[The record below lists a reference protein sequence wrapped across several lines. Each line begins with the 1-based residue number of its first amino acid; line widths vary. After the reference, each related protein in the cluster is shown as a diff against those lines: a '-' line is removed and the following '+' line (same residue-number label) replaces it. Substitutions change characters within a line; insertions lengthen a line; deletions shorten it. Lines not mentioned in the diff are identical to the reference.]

1 MNNYEHS
8 YNRGEI
14 YYINRTTTTGATE
27 GRPAVIVSNNKNNMI
42 GDAFEVVY
50 LTITPKSDQPTHVTI
65 RSTHTTSTALCE
77 RVYTVYQPSMGDYI
91 GTCNESEM
99 ANIDAALMISLGIE
113 IDAPPP
119 KIMEV
124 EVVKEV
130 PVEVIKG
137 VPVEVIKE
145 VPAGNNEELIAA
157 RAQLAAL
164 QAMYDSLLERVMRGK

>member
-27 GRPAVIVSNNKNNMI
+27 GRPAVIVSNNKNNMT

-50 LTITPKSDQPTHVTI
+50 LTTSPKNDQPTHVTI
-65 RSTHTTSTALCE
+65 RSTDTTSTALCE
-77 RVYTVYQPSMGDYI
+77 RIYTAYQPYMGDYI
-91 GTCNESEM
+91 GTCSESEM

-113 IDAPPP
+113 MDEHPTEI
-119 KIMEV
+119 IER

-130 PVEVIKG
+130 PVEVIKE
-137 VPVEVIKE
+137 VEVVKE
-145 VPAGNNEELIAA
+145 VPTGNNEELIAA

>member
-14 YYINRTTTTGATE
+14 YYINRTNSTGGTE

-50 LTITPKSDQPTHVTI
+50 LTITPKNDQPTHVTI

-91 GTCNESEM
+91 GTCSEAEM

-113 IDAPPP
+113 MDAHPTE
-119 KIMEV
+119 IIER
-124 EVVKEV
+124 EIVKEV
-130 PVEVIKG
+130 PVEVIKE
-137 VPVEVIKE
+137 VEVVKE